1 MNKKRRE
8 GKKKRE
14 TKKKIEEEVK
24 DDGEEVFQEIDNKKE
39 GR

>member
-24 DDGEEVFQEIDNKKE
+24 DDGEEGFQEIENKKE